1 MSRMRVRLLDI
12 DGSLTDQP
20 ALREAV
26 ERGHASWIGL
36 RDLAPRLRIVA
47 SRGALRELRARLE
60 ADDLAAHMAD
70 EGVAT
75 ADFFGSGDFH
85 HITAVLLARFREP
98 LTVIHIDNHPDW
110 VRWPPTFNCGGWIN
124 RALELPHVRR
134 IITFG
139 PCSDD
144 LVWPELKRANLQ
156 ALSLGRLELYPW
168 RHAPS
173 RVFGEYG
180 EGPSFTSRDGRLVW
194 RTLAN
199 EPWEL
204 FVEWL
209 IARIPTEAVYLTLD
223 KDALIASD
231 AATNWDQGEM
241 RLDHVLELLTRVA
254 RARRLVGAD
263 VCGDYSR
270 PRFSGVG
277 RALLSWFDRGAVA
290 PITSERLALN
300 GATNARLVDA
310 FMRGA
315 A

>member
-1 MSRMRVRLLDI
+1 MTRMRVRLLDI

-20 ALREAV
+20 ALHEAV
-26 ERGHASWIGL
+26 ERGDASWIGL

-47 SRGALRELRARLE
+47 SRSALRELRERLE
-60 ADDLAAHMAD
+60 TFEPE
-70 EGVAT
+70 EGEAT

-85 HITAVLLARFREP
+85 HLTAVLLARFREP

-110 VRWPPTFNCGGWIN
+110 VRWPPTFNCGGWVN
-124 RALELPHVRR
+124 RALDLPHVRR
-134 IITFG
+134 IITLG

-144 LVWPELKRANLQ
+144 LVWPELKRANLE

-173 RVFGEYG
+173 RVFRQYG
-180 EGPSFTSRDGRLVW
+180 AGPSFTSRGGRLVW

-199 EPWEL
+199 EPWEP
-204 FVEWL
+204 FVERL
-209 IARIPTEAVYLTLD
+209 IGRIPTEAVYLTLD
-223 KDALIASD
+223 KDALIPAD

-241 RLDHVLELLTRVA
+241 RLDHVLALLGRVA

-263 VCGDYSR
+263 VCGDYSP
-270 PRFSGVG
+270 PRFAGVG
-277 RALLSWFDRGAVA
+277 RALLSWFDRGAGA
-290 PITSERLALN
+290 PVPSERLALN
-300 GATNARLVDA
+300 DATNARLVDA
-310 FMRGA
+310 FMRCA